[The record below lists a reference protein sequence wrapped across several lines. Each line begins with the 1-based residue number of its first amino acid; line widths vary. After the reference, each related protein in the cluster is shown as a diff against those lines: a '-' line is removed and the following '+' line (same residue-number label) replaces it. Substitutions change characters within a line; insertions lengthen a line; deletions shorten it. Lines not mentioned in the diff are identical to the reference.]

1 MKDTAVLPKY
11 SSVNTRI
18 QHALNKQKANT
29 SMTVYR
35 HGMTLMW
42 KVAARKL
49 RECRVKKM
57 GTYDKKNAHGG
68 KMWGWPKEMNLTNK
82 MVQKVMFAVIQS
94 RKLNYPQLEIV
105 RKSLGCL
112 AAQSKEDTRP
122 NGADKLALHG
132 EGMEDHTER

>member
-82 MVQKVMFAVIQS
+82 MVQKIMFAVIQS
-94 RKLNYPQLEIV
+94 RKLN
-105 RKSLGCL
+105 
-112 AAQSKEDTRP
+112 
-122 NGADKLALHG
+122 
-132 EGMEDHTER
+132 